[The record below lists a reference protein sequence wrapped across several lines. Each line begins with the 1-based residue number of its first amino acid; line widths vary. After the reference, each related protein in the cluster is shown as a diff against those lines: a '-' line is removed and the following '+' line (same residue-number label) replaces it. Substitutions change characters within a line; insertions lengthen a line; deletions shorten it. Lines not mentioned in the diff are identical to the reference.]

1 MVLTFDFSLD
11 ADDSE
16 TRDDGDVGALR
27 DVLLSGDLNV
37 LAFAGRWVDLGGL
50 GGLPAIAAPG
60 AVLRLPV
67 TAVAAPGAFLV
78 LGLTGLSLDGERG
91 EGGERQSGVASR
103 AGLNE
108 SGCDGVDR
116 SRVKTL
122 RDQSV

>member
-11 ADDSE
+11 ADDGE
-16 TRDDGDVGALR
+16 TRDDGDVGAPR
-27 DVLLSGDLNV
+27 DVLLSGDLDL
-37 LAFAGRWVDLGGL
+37 LAFAWRWVDLSGL

-60 AVLRLPV
+60 AVLRL
-67 TAVAAPGAFLV
+67 PGAFLV

-91 EGGERQSGVASR
+91 EGGERQSRVVSR